1 MASQK
6 LEDNPQW
13 ATSPRFR
20 VSGRSTFGN
29 FKMKFELKSCKR
41 EKNVS
46 FYCQNQRIES
56 LGEHYTKEVCIL
68 SRNLVDGV
76 PGPSIKRSG
85 EKPLLPTAE
94 DPRPV
99 RYEQSPGSR
108 SLNRRP
114 HLVDERHPDTEH
126 REFLFFPP
134 FLGSPAGI
142 ASQQRPLKCS

>member
-1 MASQK
+1 MSRSSFLAGEWPHRNLKMVIFASV
-6 LEDNPQW
+6 
-13 ATSPRFR
+13 AMSPRFR
-20 VSGRSTFGN
+20 VSRQSTFVN
-29 FKMKFELKSCKR
+29 FKMEFELESCKR
-41 EKNVS
+41 GKKNVS

-85 EKPLLPTAE
+85 EKPIWPVAE

-99 RYEQSPGSR
+99 RYEHSPGSQ

-126 REFLFFPP
+126 KDFLF
-134 FLGSPAGI
+134 LLS
-142 ASQQRPLKCS
+142 